1 MIMPLAA
8 AALLLAAPTE
18 AVEDFDATQVS
29 EVDAINCKL
38 DVPQYL
44 SFALGL
50 EQDGIARS
58 RGWKT
63 IKSPN
68 SFMAEYELPEPVVVA
83 GSHSTRRI
91 AFTSDSI
98 LAILDVPDPA
108 AVAGPEKVESALNFD
123 TFIDEMVA
131 TGKVDRAQAEASIKF
146 RKFIGERIISDEVEP
161 AAEGQS
167 FGSRMIVART
177 ISNVTSHPGKT
188 LFGCSYRFEMIDEN
202 GDRL

>member
-1 MIMPLAA
+1 MIIPLAA

-18 AVEDFDATQVS
+18 AAEDLDATQVS

-44 SFALGL
+44 SFVLGL
-50 EQDGIARS
+50 EEDGIARS
-58 RGWKT
+58 RGWKK

-68 SFMAEYELPEPVVVA
+68 SFMAEYELPNPVVVA

-91 AFTSDSI
+91 AFTSNSM

-108 AVAGPEKVESALNFD
+108 TVAGPEKVESALNFD
-123 TFIDEMVA
+123 TFVDEMVA

-146 RKFIGERIISDEVEP
+146 RKFMGERIVSDEVEP

-188 LFGCSYRFEMIDEN
+188 LFGCAYRFEMIDEN
-202 GDRL
+202 GDPL